1 MTQKNKIIIIVLV
14 LVVIIVLSLLV
25 FGKSSLF
32 KGVATFYEKPKVVEE
47 ILVIPETKAVEAVAG
62 RTPSTDKYAVP
73 LVPTTEGEKVVVPN
87 AVLTLKGSYDVA
99 LIKAQV
105 WAKDAKLVFLTS
117 QGAVTLEGKS
127 SSWQVAF
134 GSITK
139 KKGYEVIIQG
149 DKVVSEKEIPSTE
162 YGYDLPAN
170 WYDAD
175 EAVRSLQGLPQ
186 FADATVS
193 SINFF
198 YNKDGKRWGY
208 ALGTSRGTTSM
219 PVR

>member
-1 MTQKNKIIIIVLV
+1 MTQKTKIILIVLI
-14 LVVIIVLSLLV
+14 LTSASVLSV
-25 FGKSSLF
+25 FLWRTSPSF
-32 KGVATFYEKPKVVEE
+32 KKAVTFYEKPKVVEE
-47 ILVIPETKAVEAVAG
+47 VLVIPETKLVEGAVG
-62 RTPSTDKYAVP
+62 RTPSTDRYAVP
-73 LVPTTEGEKVVVPN
+73 LVPVTEGDKVIVPG
-87 AVLTLKGSYDVA
+87 ATLTLKKSFDVA
-99 LIKAQV
+99 LPSATV

-127 SSWQVAF
+127 SMWQVVF
-134 GSITK
+134 GSLAK

-149 DKVVSEKEIPSTE
+149 DKIVSEKEIPSVE
-162 YGYDLPAN
+162 YGYDLPTN

-175 EAVRSLQGLPQ
+175 DAIKSLQSLPQ

-198 YNKDGKRWGY
+198 YNRDGKRWGY

>member
-1 MTQKNKIIIIVLV
+1 MAQKNKIIIIVLILIVVVV
-14 LVVIIVLSLLV
+14 LGMLIW
-25 FGKSSLF
+25 GKSFLF
-32 KGVATFYEKPKVVEE
+32 KNLGIVFEKPKVVEE
-47 ILVIPETKAVEAVAG
+47 TLVIPETKAVEAVVG

-73 LVPTTEGEKVVVPN
+73 LVPTTEGEKVIVPN

-99 LIKAQV
+99 LPKAQA

-134 GSITK
+134 GSASK

-149 DKVVSEKEIPSTE
+149 DKIVSEKEIPSTE
-162 YGYDLPAN
+162 YGYDLPTN
-170 WYDAD
+170 WYDAG
-175 EAVRSLQGLPQ
+175 EAIVSLQTLPQ